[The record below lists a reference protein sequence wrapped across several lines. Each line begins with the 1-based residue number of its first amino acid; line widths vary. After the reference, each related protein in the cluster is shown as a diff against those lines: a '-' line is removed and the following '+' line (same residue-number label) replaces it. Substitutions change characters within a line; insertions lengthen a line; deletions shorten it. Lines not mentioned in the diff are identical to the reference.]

1 MATAPRMRTTL
12 LTQLLLVAVMF
23 AALTPG
29 CGDVETASP
38 GPAMDAGASSVPP
51 DQTSQGIED
60 RASVSEAV
68 WRYQMKSLG
77 ATEDS
82 VWFLKLERNDPPVE
96 LMERFADVAV
106 APGSQFEARRGVLLS
121 IDSIEF
127 IPEGALV
134 VAASSRSAAGY
145 AYKLRREAGAWRVIS
160 GGAIGLR

>member
-1 MATAPRMRTTL
+1 MRTP
-12 LTQLLLVAVMF
+12 LLVTAML

-29 CGDVETASP
+29 CGDVETSSA

-51 DQTSQGIED
+51 DQASQEIED
-60 RASVSEAV
+60 RVSVSEAV
-68 WRYQMKSLG
+68 WRHQMKSLG

-82 VWFLKLERNDPPVE
+82 AWFLKLERDDPPVE

-106 APGSQFEARRGVLLS
+106 APGSQFEAGKGVLLS

-127 IPEGALV
+127 IPEAALV
-134 VAASSRSAAGY
+134 VAASSRSATGY
-145 AYKLRREAGAWRVIS
+145 AYKLRREVGVWNVIS